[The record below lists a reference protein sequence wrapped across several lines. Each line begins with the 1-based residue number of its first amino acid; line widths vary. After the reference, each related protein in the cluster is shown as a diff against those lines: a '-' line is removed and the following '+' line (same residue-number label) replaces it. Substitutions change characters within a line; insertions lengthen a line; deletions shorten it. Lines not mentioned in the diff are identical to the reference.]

1 MTVTEQ
7 SQPTLTRADDLS
19 DDVVQGYRRQGFVH
33 IPRVISAEDAARY
46 AEAALGARQRIRSNT
61 ADAPQEKVF
70 AQLLQLW
77 QQDDVLRSLTL
88 DPHLAAIA
96 TRLAGIPLRLWHDQ
110 TLIKDPHNGAR
121 TEFHQDG
128 PYWPHANS
136 RQALSAWVALVDVPV
151 ERGAMTF
158 IPGSQKGH
166 RKLPAQNLMDSDD
179 LFSLAPDLRWERR
192 ITVPLRA
199 GDCTFHDSFIAHA
212 ANANATDDP
221 RIAHVVIYVDR
232 DLTYRADARHVVTDP
247 LGLADGSALPDDLFP
262 PV

>member
-1 MTVTEQ
+1 MQTMEND
-7 SQPTLTRADDLS
+7 LTTAENLAEEAVRA
-19 DDVVQGYRRQGFVH
+19 YRRDGFVQV
-33 IPRVISAEDAARY
+33 PRVFSTEDAAHY
-46 AEAALGARQRIRSNT
+46 AEAALEARQRIRSNT
-61 ADAPQEKVF
+61 TDSPQEKVF

-77 QQDDVLRSLTL
+77 KQDDVLRSLTL
-88 DPHLAAIA
+88 DPNLAAVA
-96 TRLAGIPLRLWHDQ
+96 TRLAGMPLRLWHDQ

-136 RQALSAWVALVDVPV
+136 RHALSAWVALVDVPV

-158 IPGSQKGH
+158 IPGSQEGD
-166 RKLPAQNLMDSDD
+166 RDLRPQDLMDGDD
-179 LFSLAPDLRWERR
+179 LFALAPDLRWQQRV
-192 ITVPLRA
+192 TVPLRA
-199 GDCTFHDSFIAHA
+199 GDCTFHNSFVAHA

-232 DLTYRADARHVVTDP
+232 DLTYRADSTHVVTDP
-247 LGLADGSALPDDLFP
+247 LHLRDGSTLPDDQFP